1 MSKNHSLSGTKTP
14 LRNIRQRESAV
25 PKHRY
30 GRYQIADIITILTRV
45 KSCRDTMARSQ
56 MQMAQ
61 TRRLYNYGLPL
72 LRHKQCF
79 GCCWQY
85 LKSKLLIIKIFL
97 HSYLYTI
104 RICSSNLM
112 RCSSLGIKHSCL
124 YIID

>member
-1 MSKNHSLSGTKTP
+1 
-14 LRNIRQRESAV
+14 
-25 PKHRY
+25 
-30 GRYQIADIITILTRV
+30 
-45 KSCRDTMARSQ
+45 MARSQ

-97 HSYLYTI
+97 HSYLEDVFDLYDSMEGKVITI
-104 RICSSNLM
+104 YLC
-112 RCSSLGIKHSCL
+112 LGL
-124 YIID
+124 

>member
-1 MSKNHSLSGTKTP
+1 
-14 LRNIRQRESAV
+14 
-25 PKHRY
+25 
-30 GRYQIADIITILTRV
+30 
-45 KSCRDTMARSQ
+45 MARSQ

-97 HSYLYTI
+97 HSYLKEFLFGYKFG
-104 RICSSNLM
+104 L
-112 RCSSLGIKHSCL
+112 
-124 YIID
+124 

>member
-1 MSKNHSLSGTKTP
+1 
-14 LRNIRQRESAV
+14 
-25 PKHRY
+25 
-30 GRYQIADIITILTRV
+30 
-45 KSCRDTMARSQ
+45 MARSQ

-97 HSYLYTI
+97 HSYLLMQFY
-104 RICSSNLM
+104 CFNLDKVSNNFVTRQLF
-112 RCSSLGIKHSCL
+112 
-124 YIID
+124 Y

>member
-1 MSKNHSLSGTKTP
+1 
-14 LRNIRQRESAV
+14 
-25 PKHRY
+25 
-30 GRYQIADIITILTRV
+30 
-45 KSCRDTMARSQ
+45 MARSQ

-97 HSYLYTI
+97 HSYLYYYFDDAKV
-104 RICSSNLM
+104 
-112 RCSSLGIKHSCL
+112 GIGCANYGRSIQNIAVLQKNHFL
-124 YIID
+124 L

>member
-1 MSKNHSLSGTKTP
+1 
-14 LRNIRQRESAV
+14 
-25 PKHRY
+25 
-30 GRYQIADIITILTRV
+30 
-45 KSCRDTMARSQ
+45 MARSQ

-97 HSYLYTI
+97 HSYLIHLCRKLNLLKEWHIAWLIGKNMMI
-104 RICSSNLM
+104 R
-112 RCSSLGIKHSCL
+112 
-124 YIID
+124 

>member
-1 MSKNHSLSGTKTP
+1 
-14 LRNIRQRESAV
+14 
-25 PKHRY
+25 
-30 GRYQIADIITILTRV
+30 
-45 KSCRDTMARSQ
+45 MARSQ

-97 HSYLYTI
+97 HSYLYDKNYI
-104 RICSSNLM
+104 MQEAWEWHVEDYKMAFENEKRLSPEDY
-112 RCSSLGIKHSCL
+112 RKGHCL
-124 YIID
+124 YHR

>member
-1 MSKNHSLSGTKTP
+1 
-14 LRNIRQRESAV
+14 
-25 PKHRY
+25 
-30 GRYQIADIITILTRV
+30 
-45 KSCRDTMARSQ
+45 MARSQ

-97 HSYLYTI
+97 HSYLAEQRYKILFIQYVKEHLILTFYTT
-104 RICSSNLM
+104 SPKEGNGDTTDWLNY
-112 RCSSLGIKHSCL
+112 HQT
-124 YIID
+124 

>member
-1 MSKNHSLSGTKTP
+1 
-14 LRNIRQRESAV
+14 
-25 PKHRY
+25 
-30 GRYQIADIITILTRV
+30 
-45 KSCRDTMARSQ
+45 MARSQ

-97 HSYLYTI
+97 HSYLLTLYHFDVVDKPTAI
-104 RICSSNLM
+104 DTAACGG
-112 RCSSLGIKHSCL
+112 LGVTPTVGLDADAGVLGNQGCVNIHFGM
-124 YIID
+124 